1 MAGFTP
7 LLCFHPPQS
16 CKIEETGKASE
27 TWLYDFADIQL
38 SLTGVG
44 VRVKLKVKSPAPTP
58 IFREVQK
65 DVNFK
70 SKKGLNLNKYSFHRH
85 FRQKQARKAP
95 SYASSK
101 LSLTHSQ
108 G

>member
-38 SLTGVG
+38 SLPGVG

-58 IFREVQK
+58 IFREAQK
-65 DVNFK
+65 DVKFK

-85 FRQKQARKAP
+85 FRQKKCC
-95 SYASSK
+95 
-101 LSLTHSQ
+101 
-108 G
+108 